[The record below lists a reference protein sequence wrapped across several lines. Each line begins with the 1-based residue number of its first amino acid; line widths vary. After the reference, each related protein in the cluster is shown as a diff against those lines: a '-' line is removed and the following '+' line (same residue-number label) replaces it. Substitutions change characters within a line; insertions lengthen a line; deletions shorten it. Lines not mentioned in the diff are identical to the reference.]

1 MYYNKVEIC
10 GVNTSTL
17 KVLSDEEKRSLLL
30 RTKQGDANARQE
42 LIYGNLRLVLS
53 IIQRFVGRKESLDDL
68 FQVGC
73 IVLISAIDK
82 FDLTFNVEFS
92 TYAVPLILG
101 EIKKFFRD
109 EGCIK
114 VSRGLKEL
122 HIKIVEFREKY
133 LKDNYQEPRI
143 EIIAENLGVSSQDIV
158 LALESH
164 YYPTSLSETIYEKED
179 SSIYLED
186 IIPQEEKYSKLDFIC
201 LEDGIE
207 RLTKKE
213 KQLIYLR
220 YYENYNQQEIAKKLN
235 VSQVQ
240 VSRLEK
246 KIIEKLRKQFV

>member
-1 MYYNKVEIC
+1 MDIA
-10 GVNTSTL
+10 L
-17 KVLSDEEKRSLLL
+17 KELFKRSKNNDLE
-30 RTKQGDANARQE
+30 ARNI
-42 LIYGNLRLVLS
+42 LIEKNIPLVWSLVNRYVNHS
-53 IIQRFVGRKESLDDL
+53 YDKEDL

-73 IVLISAIDK
+73 IGLISAIDK

-133 LKDNYQEPRI
+133 LKDNFQEPRI

-186 IIPQEEKYSKLDFIC
+186 IIPQEEKFSKLDFIC

-213 KQLIYLR
+213 KQLIYMR